1 MCKYS
6 MSHIA
11 SDNKLKRKKEGR
23 SINYAAIPKGI
34 DTYKDIEKK
43 IRHYL

>member
-1 MCKYS
+1 

-11 SDNKLKRKKEGR
+11 SDKTSEKKEGR
-23 SINYAAIPKGI
+23 FINYAAIQKGI
-34 DTYKDIEKK
+34 NTYKDLEKK

>member
-1 MCKYS
+1 MCKYN

-11 SDNKLKRKKEGR
+11 SEKKLERKKEGR
-23 SINYAAIPKGI
+23 FINYAAIQKGM
-34 DTYKDIEKK
+34 DTYKDLEKK

>member
-11 SDNKLKRKKEGR
+11 SDKKLERKKEGR
-23 SINYAAIPKGI
+23 FINYAAIPKEI
-34 DTYKDIEKK
+34 DTYKNLEKK

>member
-1 MCKYS
+1 MCKYI

-11 SDNKLKRKKEGR
+11 SDKKQVRKKEGR
-23 SINYAAIPKGI
+23 CINYAAIQKGI
-34 DTYKDIEKK
+34 NTYKDLEKK